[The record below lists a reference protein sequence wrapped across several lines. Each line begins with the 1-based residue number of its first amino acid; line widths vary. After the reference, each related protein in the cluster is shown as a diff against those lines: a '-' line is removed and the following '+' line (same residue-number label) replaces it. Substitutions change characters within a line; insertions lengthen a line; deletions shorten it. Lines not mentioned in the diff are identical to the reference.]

1 MHKKEKL
8 RKKYMTKRQNLQS
21 TVINKN
27 SSIITNKL
35 DSYIQENNYNNIMI
49 FVSFRNEIYTHDLIK
64 KWLTEEEKNIYVPY
78 IESNADK
85 MNISQISDFEND
97 LEHGVYDI
105 LEPTKEV
112 KNKKE
117 GVDLDIIVVPGLVF
131 TKDGYRIGYGGGYYD
146 KFLSEVSSEVKKV
159 GIVYSDFVVDDLP
172 VDDHDLPVDL
182 IMTERETIIPKRW
195 YFAKSIWK

>member
-1 MHKKEKL
+1 
-8 RKKYMTKRQNLQS
+8 MTKRQNLQS

-78 IESNADK
+78 IESDIDQ
-85 MNISQISDFEND
+85 MEISQISNFEKD
-97 LEHGVYDI
+97 LEPGVYNI

-112 KNKKE
+112 KNKNE
-117 GVDLDIIVVPGLVF
+117 RIDLDIIVVPGLVF

-146 KFLSEVSSEVKKV
+146 KFLSEVSSKVKKV

-182 IMTERETIIPKRW
+182 IMTERETIIPER
-195 YFAKSIWK
+195 